1 MILSCSGRFLGG
13 IRGEL
18 EGRRGGGVLFFW
30 AGMYVRGRRY
40 RPGKDTGRQ
49 RDVASIRAGLR
60 ETGRKPGARGRGYRP
75 GQGLRRG
82 IQLRF
87 REMAKTIAAGPELAA
102 GSNS

>member
-1 MILSCSGRFLGG
+1 MLGCRDFGCVRVCRECAELPAFFVAGGTLS
-13 IRGEL
+13 GEL
-18 EGRRGGGVLFFW
+18 
-30 AGMYVRGRRY
+30 
-40 RPGKDTGRQ
+40 
-49 RDVASIRAGLR
+49 LR
-60 ETGRKPGARGRGYRP
+60 FRKAERKADARGRGYRP

>member
-1 MILSCSGRFLGG
+1 MAWSFFVWGLSEEYWDFVRWMERRTPGGRGYRLGQG
-13 IRGEL
+13 L
-18 EGRRGGGVLFFW
+18 RRGIQLW
-30 AGMYVRGRRY
+30 
-40 RPGKDTGRQ
+40 
-49 RDVASIRAGLR
+49 LR
-60 ETGRKPGARGRGYRP
+60 EVDGKADARGRGYRP

>member
-1 MILSCSGRFLGG
+1 MNVNPGVPGFFVWIYGGRECRCGQGF
-13 IRGEL
+13 R
-18 EGRRGGGVLFFW
+18 EGN
-30 AGMYVRGRRY
+30 
-40 RPGKDTGRQ
+40 GKLVRQ

-60 ETGRKPGARGRGYRP
+60 ETGRKPSARGRGYRP
-75 GQGLRRG
+75 GQGLRRV

>member
-1 MILSCSGRFLGG
+1 MRVCRECAELPAFFVAGGTLS
-13 IRGEL
+13 GEL
-18 EGRRGGGVLFFW
+18 LGF
-30 AGMYVRGRRY
+30 
-40 RPGKDTGRQ
+40 
-49 RDVASIRAGLR
+49 
-60 ETGRKPGARGRGYRP
+60 RKVERKADAIGRGYRP

>member
-1 MILSCSGRFLGG
+1 MSCFIRSGNVGG
-13 IRGEL
+13 SGGDIYEDAACWVAFFFCRGMSGGRGYRSGQGL
-18 EGRRGGGVLFFW
+18 RRGIQLGS
-30 AGMYVRGRRY
+30 VRVER
-40 RPGKDTGRQ
+40 K
-49 RDVASIRAGLR
+49 RD
-60 ETGRKPGARGRGYRP
+60 ARGRGYRP